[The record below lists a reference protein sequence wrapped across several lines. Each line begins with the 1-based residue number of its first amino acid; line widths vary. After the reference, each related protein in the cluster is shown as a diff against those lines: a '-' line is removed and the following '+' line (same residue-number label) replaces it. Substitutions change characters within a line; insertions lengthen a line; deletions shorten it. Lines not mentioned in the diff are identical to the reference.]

1 MNENPPLT
9 SPFMQTL
16 LKKVEETTGESVKEI
31 HSIDEDA
38 TQNKNFIVTTNL
50 NTYFLKAYS
59 EGSIDER
66 TFELNTL
73 RKLYDD
79 GHVFPVQT
87 VAGPFVVEDRP
98 VMLFNTVNGCTFNPR
113 VSISEE
119 HLLTVAR
126 QLAQMHSSL
135 STFDAGEKKRFNALG
150 FEFIDVFNLDT
161 SDATIKKAVHM
172 LREAFTDVNTD
183 ELITTIIHDDL
194 SPHNVMLSDNGELR
208 FIDFD
213 DAHHSYRISDIGTVV
228 KEFIINPS
236 KTIDKDKIS
245 LFIHHYEATH
255 NTPPLTDQEKLLL
268 IPMILRRALFMYA
281 YYSMIE
287 KERRLYLQS
296 DDEYRIVTTLTL
308 VK

>member
-31 HSIDEDA
+31 HSIDENV

-228 KEFIINPS
+228 KEFIISPS